1 MLTNHS
7 SLLKTALRVDGAV
20 SSLLGIICLLFSKAV
35 AGFLGIPASWIIL
48 ALGMGVIVY
57 AIELFLAARAEP
69 VNLGIA
75 KFAVY
80 GNLIWVL
87 ASAALIFANLV
98 PFTTAGKWAVAIL
111 ADVVLVFAIFQYL
124 GLRRLAK

>member
-1 MLTNHS
+1 MLTNNS
-7 SLLKTALRVDGAV
+7 SLLKTALLVDGAV
-20 SSLLGIICLLFSKAV
+20 SFLLGIICLLFSKAI

-75 KFAVY
+75 KFATY
-80 GNLIWVL
+80 GNLAWVL
-87 ASAALIFANLV
+87 ASAVLIFANLL
-98 PFTTAGKWAVAIL
+98 PFPTTGKWAFAVL
-111 ADVVLVFAIFQYL
+111 ADVVLVLAIFQYL
-124 GLRRLAK
+124 GLRRLVK